1 MKNKLDKII
10 IFIGLLTIVSYYSY
24 GQDESKIRKIEIKV
38 SLQCEMCKE
47 RILSNLSFEKGIK
60 DIDVNI
66 EEKTVSVSYNTDK
79 TSPEKIRTAI
89 SKIGYDADDVPADS
103 IAYSKLPKC
112 CQKGG
117 HD

>member
-1 MKNKLDKII
+1 MKNKLIKII
-10 IFIGLLTIVSYYSY
+10 IFVELLTIISYFSY
-24 GQDESKIRKIEIKV
+24 GQDESKFKKIEVKV

-47 RILSNLSFEKGIK
+47 RILNNLSFEKGIK

-66 EEKTVSVSYNTDK
+66 EEKTVTVTYNSDK
-79 TSPEKIRTAI
+79 TTPEKIRTAI
-89 SKIGYDADDVPADS
+89 SKIGYDADDVPADPV
-103 IAYSKLPKC
+103 AYSKLPAC